1 MNKNMNKKVNIVL
14 LACALFISGFFWTQS
29 CSRYDKKSQK
39 SETATSNKKSLD
51 DRKNETY
58 TRVYDYMLNVNGYHS
73 YVAQLDSVRPKWLD
87 EMDVN
92 AIKSEYT
99 LGGTM
104 TRRVENDGKK
114 IIDKSYADI
123 VALLA
128 KHNLSLDN
136 KILSDTDGFSIDN
149 GDSTLTYCHKPS
161 MAYVGIVTPDSND
174 SVGNTFWNVRETYG
188 AFNEIM
194 SAINGIIDASNQDV
208 ATKQN
213 LKASV
218 LATFDKT
225 KRDLEKNR
233 HSIERE
239 YSDYYL
245 LDEYSRETLGL
256 DNFTFGYYALDNEYV
271 NGKYANT
278 RRYTSIYNPFLPREF
293 YEDSTAKYKLVHV
306 KGNKWCIEKH
316 LPNGQIEKSKFF
328 HGHATTATYTKVAQ
342 TPDNRKDTN
351 FEFEA
356 DSLLGGRIFFDEVV
370 DIKMRKKDWTPNIPQ
385 HAQKTI
391 DSLNTEFARKQ
402 NLSELATQKA
412 KEADSVAKQVV
423 AERFPDNQR

>member
-1 MNKNMNKKVNIVL
+1 MNKKTNLAL

-29 CSRYDKKSQK
+29 CSRDSKNTQK
-39 SETATSNKKSLD
+39 SETVAPKPKTKSLEEQ
-51 DRKNETY
+51 KTETY
-58 TRVYDYMLNVNGYHS
+58 NLARDYMLNLNGYNS
-73 YVAQLDSVRPKWLD
+73 YVAQLDSVRPQWLD

-136 KILSDTDGFSIDN
+136 KILSDKDGFSIDN

-174 SVGNTFWNVRETYG
+174 SIGNTFWNVHETYG

-208 ATKQN
+208 TTKQN

-233 HSIERE
+233 HNIERE

-245 LDEYSRETLGL
+245 LDEYNRETLGL
-256 DNFTFGYYALDNEYV
+256 DNFTFGYYALDDENV

-306 KGNKWCIEKH
+306 KGNIWCVEKY
-316 LPNGQIEKSKFF
+316 LPNGQIEKSKRFV
-328 HGHATTATYTKVAQ
+328 GRSTTTTYTKVAQ
-342 TPDNRKDTN
+342 TPDGRKDTN

-356 DSLLGGRIFFDEVV
+356 DSIAGGRIFFDEVIDV
-370 DIKMRKKDWTPNIPQ
+370 KMRKKDWAPNIPQ
-385 HAQKTI
+385 YAQKTI
-391 DSLNTEFARKQ
+391 DSLNTEISRKTKIA
-402 NLSELATQKA
+402 ELAAQKA